1 MWTSANFAVGDKFA
15 CVYNNKG
22 RANCEVLEKPYMEDW
37 MVVMTDDGIRRFKYH
52 KIYRMVTK
60 SLAPT

>member
-1 MWTSANFAVGDKFA
+1 MWNRTNFAVGDKFA
-15 CVYNNKG
+15 CVYNNKP
-22 RANCEVLEKPYMEDW
+22 RPHCEVLEMPAFEDW